1 MEVNDGHMSLTR
13 EEYALAERA
22 RTDDAAFSLLYER
35 YFPKIYAYIF
45 RRLGN
50 REQTE
55 DVVSV
60 TFEKVFL
67 HLDKFRPGGGGTFQA
82 WVYRIATN
90 AVIDYIR
97 KEKHTISMAPEDL
110 PEEIHPSTGLDATQE
125 MIKLE
130 DSEAVQRVIK
140 KLPQRYQEVIQL
152 KYFSELSNIEVAEV
166 LQISPNNA
174 GVLLSRALKQF
185 SQMYTSSETK

>member
-1 MEVNDGHMSLTR
+1 MEDNEGHMSLTR
-13 EEYALAERA
+13 EEYQLAERA

-35 YFPKIYAYIF
+35 YFTKIYAYIF

-67 HLDKFRPGGGGTFQA
+67 HLDKFKPGGGGTFQA
-82 WVYRIATN
+82 WIYRIATN

-110 PEEIHPSTGLDATQE
+110 PEEIHPTTGLDATHE

-130 DSEAVQRVIK
+130 DSESVQRVIK

-185 SQMYTSSETK
+185 SEQYKRHEKP

>member
-1 MEVNDGHMSLTR
+1 MEDNEGHMSLTR
-13 EEYALAERA
+13 EEYQLAERA
-22 RTDDAAFSLLYER
+22 KTDDAAFSVLYER

-67 HLDKFRPGGGGTFQA
+67 HLEKFKPGGSGTFQA
-82 WVYRIATN
+82 WIYRIATN
-90 AVIDYIR
+90 AVIDHVR

-110 PEEIHPSTGLDATQE
+110 PEEIHPTNGLDATHE

-130 DSEAVQRVIK
+130 DSESVQRAIK
-140 KLPQRYQEVIQL
+140 KLPDRYQEIIQL
-152 KYFSELSNIEVAEV
+152 KYFSELSNIEVGEV
-166 LQISPNNA
+166 LNISPNNA
-174 GVLLSRALKQF
+174 GVLLSRALKKF
-185 SQMYTSSETK
+185 HECYSENEKS

>member
-1 MEVNDGHMSLTR
+1 MEDNEGHMSLTR

-22 RTDDAAFSLLYER
+22 KTDDAAFSLLYER

-67 HLDKFRPGGGGTFQA
+67 HLDKFKPGGGGTFQA
-82 WVYRIATN
+82 WIYRIATN

-97 KEKHTISMAPEDL
+97 KEKHTIAMAPEDL
-110 PEEIHPSTGLDATQE
+110 PEETHPTTGLDATTE

-130 DSEAVQRVIK
+130 DSESVQRVIK

-185 SQMYTSSETK
+185 HSYYMETEKR

>member
-1 MEVNDGHMSLTR
+1 MEVNDGHMNLTR

-67 HLDKFRPGGGGTFQA
+67 HLDKFKPGGGGTFQA
-82 WVYRIATN
+82 WIYRIATN
-90 AVIDYIR
+90 AVIDYLR

-166 LQISPNNA
+166 LQISSNNA

-185 SQMYTSSETK
+185 SQMYTSSEKK